1 MVGTRSGRL
10 DDRTDA
16 TDVAGMSID
25 LAAVA
30 NAHKVVLVEGESDK
44 AAVEVLAVRRG
55 QVLGG
60 AGLHVVAM
68 GGATSIGHFL
78 AVLGPRG
85 IGARLGGLCDAGQA
99 GYVRQ
104 ALAQGGLGTTT
115 SCAGMEALGFYVCI
129 TDLEDELIRAAG
141 TAAAEQIIQQQG
153 ELRSFRIFQQQP
165 AQLQR
170 SMTEQLHRF
179 LGTRSGRKGR
189 YAQLLAA
196 ALDPAQIPRPLDRV
210 LAHA

>member
-1 MVGTRSGRL
+1 ME
-10 DDRTDA
+10 
-16 TDVAGMSID
+16 VAGVNID

-30 NAHKVVLVEGESDK
+30 RAHKVVLVEGGSDK
-44 AAVEVLAVRRG
+44 AAVEVLAGRRR

-85 IGARLGGLCDAGQA
+85 IGARLGGLCDAGQE
-99 GYVRQ
+99 GYVRR
-104 ALAQGGLGTTT
+104 ALARSGLGT
-115 SCAGMEALGFYVCI
+115 SASRAGLEALGFYVCI

-141 TAAAEQIIQQQG
+141 PGTVEQIIQAQG
-153 ELRSFRIFQQQP
+153 ELRSFRIFQQEP
-165 AQLQR
+165 AQRQR
-170 SMTEQLHRF
+170 STAEQLHRF
-179 LGTRSGRKGR
+179 LGTRSGRKSR
-189 YAQLLAA
+189 YARLLAG
-196 ALDPAQIPRPLDRV
+196 ALDPAQVPRPIERM